1 MDIALANDKLILELS
16 PDIGGSVSRFA
27 FQDGTKTV
35 ELFRKALGKSVLE
48 HSMFPMVPFCGRIR
62 DNSFVVDGKPF
73 HLKPNFGNE
82 PIVCHGDGWLNAW
95 QVEEASK
102 TRATIRLDWLQA
114 EPYRYQAWQT
124 FELLGHELIATLRVV
139 NKAHEVM
146 PFGLGFHPYFD
157 RASVKTL
164 QMNTPS
170 VWLEG
175 PLHLH
180 TERVTTPP
188 ELAFDK
194 TPLPNVWRNLCYG
207 GWDGVAKLEF
217 DTFILE
223 MRAETEH
230 IHLYTPPGEDYFCL
244 EPQSHCTTAFN
255 LEKTASFDPGTV
267 FLRTDESFSLVVVFE
282 VKF

>member
-1 MDIALANDKLILELS
+1 MTNLS
-16 PDIGGSVSRFA
+16 SSFLLTSVV
-27 FQDGTKTV
+27 QCHV
-35 ELFRKALGKSVLE
+35 LLFRMVRRLSSFFAKLSVKVYSSTLC
-48 HSMFPMVPFCGRIR
+48 FRCGRIR